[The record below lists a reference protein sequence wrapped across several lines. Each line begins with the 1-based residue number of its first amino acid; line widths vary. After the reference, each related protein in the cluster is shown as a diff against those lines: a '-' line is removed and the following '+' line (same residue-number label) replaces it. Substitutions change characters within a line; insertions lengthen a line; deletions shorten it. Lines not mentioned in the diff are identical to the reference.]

1 MKKLLFTLLAFCALP
16 ATVQAAE
23 TLTVY
28 TYESFIAEW
37 GPGPK
42 VKAAF
47 EKECSCTLN
56 WVSVTDGVAM
66 LNRLKLEGAS
76 TEADVVLGLD
86 TNLTA
91 EAKATG
97 LFGPHGQDASALKLP
112 IPWTDDT
119 FLPYDYAHF
128 AIVYDTEKLPKDE
141 ILTV

>member
-1 MKKLLFTLLAFCALP
+1 MRKLLFTLLALGALP
-16 ATVQAAE
+16 WTAAAKE

-47 EKECSCTLN
+47 EKECGCTLN

-97 LFGPHGQDASALKLP
+97 LIAPHGLDLSSLSLP
-112 IPWTDDT
+112 IAWNDAD
-119 FLPYDYAHF
+119 FVPYDWGYF
-128 AIVYDTEKLPKDE
+128 A
-141 ILTV
+141 